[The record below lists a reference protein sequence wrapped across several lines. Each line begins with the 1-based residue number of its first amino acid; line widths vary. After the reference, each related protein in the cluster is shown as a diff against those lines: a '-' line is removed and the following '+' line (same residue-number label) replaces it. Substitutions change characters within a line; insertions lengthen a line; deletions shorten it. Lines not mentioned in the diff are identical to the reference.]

1 MTVQERLTA
10 LRQLMSQ
17 NNIDV
22 YLIPSADNHQSEY
35 VGEYFK
41 SRAFITGFTGSAG
54 TAVITMDKA
63 GLWTDGRYFLQAE
76 KELSGSGIELYK
88 MGNPGVPTVDE
99 FLDSVLHENGV
110 LGFDGRVISMSDGK
124 KYKEKFSYKNVQLE
138 DKYDLV
144 DSIWEERP
152 AMSDYP
158 VFILEETYSGE
169 STASKLSRVREE
181 MKKVGATAHF
191 LITLDDIAWL
201 LNFRGRD
208 VAYTPVVLSYAIIM
222 MDCVHLF
229 INEKKLSD
237 KVKSVLAKNNVI
249 LHPYNDIYE
258 FTTTLSSN
266 EVVLLDPAR
275 LNYALYNRILS
286 NIKIVEATN
295 PALLFKAVKNDVEI
309 ENIKNAH
316 IKDAIAHTKFM
327 HWVKTN
333 YNKEMIT
340 ELSASDKLEA
350 FRAEQENFLWPSFAP
365 ISAYGPHA
373 AMCHYSSS
381 EETNVVLNGGTLYLS
396 DTGGNY
402 LEGSTDI
409 TRTVALG
416 EISDKLKRDFT
427 NVLRGNLAL
436 SRAKFLYGCTG
447 QNLDILA
454 RQYLWSEYQDFNH
467 GTGHGVGYLLSIH
480 EPACRFNWKSIEET
494 SRPLENG
501 MVITDE
507 PGIYIEDSH
516 GIRLEN
522 ELLVRKDVRNE
533 YGQFMEFEVLT
544 FVPFDLDAIDVS
556 LLREDE
562 KEQLNAYHKQ
572 VFDIV
577 APHLNEEEREWL
589 KEYTREI

>member
-1 MTVQERLTA
+1 
-10 LRQLMSQ
+10 
-17 NNIDV
+17 
-22 YLIPSADNHQSEY
+22 
-35 VGEYFK
+35 
-41 SRAFITGFTGSAG
+41 
-54 TAVITMDKA
+54 
-63 GLWTDGRYFLQAE
+63 
-76 KELSGSGIELYK
+76 
-88 MGNPGVPTVDE
+88 
-99 FLDSVLHENGV
+99 
-110 LGFDGRVISMSDGK
+110 
-124 KYKEKFSYKNVQLE
+124 
-138 DKYDLV
+138 LV